1 MTGTA
6 SFVWFTVIL
15 CAPAFTHAGVR
26 EDQRNC
32 QFGYWKTLK
41 RGVSPP
47 PTRDRNQQYCTA
59 LAFWFQPSPLPRD
72 PKRAAEWHAAAAGQG
87 HVGAMIA
94 LGYQL
99 ERGQGVA
106 QDMARAVELY
116 RRAANA
122 GSSDGMFLL
131 ARAYT
136 SGKGVGRADPA
147 QARAWLERAAAA
159 GNLEAKASLT
169 QQAFGANKQP
179 GQESADAAYAAFG
192 RKDYAQSAAL
202 YRRAA
207 EQGNTYAMVSL
218 GTHHRQGLGV
228 ALGLNESARWYRAAA
243 ERGDPAGQ
251 AQLGLSYENG
261 EGVPENWAEMRRW
274 CEKSAAQVHP
284 LGLNC
289 VGRLYQF
296 GMAVPMDRAKART
309 WFERAADRDNPYARW
324 FAIQLRTPR
333 NCIGYRS
340 APERER
346 FFGVCVE
353 PTGLTFQNSRE
364 RNRWLQARYNEIE
377 AEVLKNWGAGSNSYE
392 SSACQGFGG
401 SWGGGNCR
409 MRGGDLIDP
418 YSGR

>member
-1 MTGTA
+1 MTRTA
-6 SFVWFTVIL
+6 AFVWLIVIL
-15 CAPAFTHAGVR
+15 CAPAFANAGVR
-26 EDQRNC
+26 EDQREC

-41 RGVSPP
+41 RGGSPP
-47 PTRDRNQQYCTA
+47 QTQDRDQQYCTA
-59 LAFWFQPSPLPRD
+59 LAYWFQPSPLPHD
-72 PKRAAEWHAAAAGQG
+72 PKRAAEWHAAAARQG
-87 HVGAMIA
+87 HVAAMIA
-94 LGYQL
+94 LGYQY
-99 ERGQGVA
+99 ERGEGVA
-106 QDMARAVELY
+106 PDPPRAVELY
-116 RRAANA
+116 RRAAEA

-131 ARAYT
+131 ARTYT
-136 SGKGVGRADPA
+136 SGKGVARADPA

-159 GNLEAKASLT
+159 GNLEAKASLA
-169 QQAFGANKQP
+169 QQSFGANRQP
-179 GQESADAAYAAFG
+179 GQETAAAAYAAVG

-207 EQGNTYAMVSL
+207 EQGNTNAMVAL
-218 GTHHRQGLGV
+218 GTHYRQGLGV
-228 ALGLNESARWYRAAA
+228 SVDPNEAARWYRTAA
-243 ERGDPAGQ
+243 ERGDPGGE
-251 AQLGLSYENG
+251 AQIGFSYENG

-309 WFERAADRDNPYARW
+309 WFERAADRDDPYSRW
-324 FAIQLRTPR
+324 FAIHLRTPR

-364 RNRWLQARYNEIE
+364 RNRWLQARYNELE
-377 AEVLKNWGAGSNSYE
+377 AEALKNWGAGGSYE
-392 SSACQGFGG
+392 SAACQGSGG
-401 SWGGGNCR
+401 SWAGGNCR
-409 MRGGDLIDP
+409 VPGGALIDP